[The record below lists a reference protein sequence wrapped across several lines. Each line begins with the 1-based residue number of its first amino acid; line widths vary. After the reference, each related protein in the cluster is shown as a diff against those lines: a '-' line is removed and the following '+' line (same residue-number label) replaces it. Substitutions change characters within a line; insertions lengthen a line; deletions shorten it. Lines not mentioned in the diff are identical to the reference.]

1 MENKA
6 KKATVDS
13 FFKNLSS
20 TGPGTGGQIES
31 TVGTKR
37 GFTLLFCNE
46 RYVPGFV
53 G

>member
-13 FFKNLSS
+13 FFKNLAS

-37 GFTLLFCNE
+37 GFTLLCCNE